1 MNVHVVTASSL
12 NPLRIA
18 LFLLAAI
25 VQMSCESKQS
35 DAPKPSS
42 STATASAEPG
52 ILELAEGSTA
62 LAHLQTDRVT
72 LRPIRTILKAQ
83 AGKILANENR
93 LAHLSARVPGR
104 IVAVYANLGD
114 RVKEGDRLLLLDS
127 PAFGEAQLEY
137 RKART
142 MLSVMEKALERA
154 NALLDR
160 GAIGVG
166 EHQRREADYENA
178 RADLHE
184 AEEKLHL
191 LGMTEREIQQLGAK
205 TLPHAE
211 VARVSLRAP
220 FTGEVIERNATIG
233 EVIDPNKTLFT
244 VADLSTVWI
253 RADFPEQQAG
263 RLKTGLTID
272 LRVLA
277 YPGTVFHGAI
287 TYVGAVIDPTT
298 RTVTARAEVSNA
310 EGRLRPEM
318 FAEVTL
324 VTDEQSVL
332 SLPSAA
338 VQQVGSQ
345 AVVFVVRGPR
355 RFESREVTLGQASSE
370 YTQVVAGLIS
380 GDEVVTQGSY
390 ALKSELLREQMPT
403 GGPL

>member
-1 MNVHVVTASSL
+1 MNVRFVMPTSL
-12 NPLRIA
+12 IPLRIA
-18 LFLLAAI
+18 LLLLAAI
-25 VQMSCESKQS
+25 VHMSCESKQK
-35 DAPKPSS
+35 DPPKPPPPA
-42 STATASAEPG
+42 ATASAEPG
-52 ILELAEGSTA
+52 TLELPEGSPT
-62 LAHLQTDRVT
+62 LLHLQTDRVA
-72 LRPIRTILKAQ
+72 LRPIRTALKAQ

-104 IVAVYANLGD
+104 IVAVFANLGD

-127 PAFGEAQLEY
+127 PAYGEAQLDY

-142 MLSVMEKALERA
+142 TLSVMEKALERA
-154 NALLDR
+154 QALLDR
-160 GAIGVG
+160 GAIGAG
-166 EHQRREADYENA
+166 EHQRREADHENA

-191 LGMTEREIQQLGAK
+191 LGMTEREIQRLAAK

-233 EVIDPNKTLFT
+233 EVIDPNTMLFT
-244 VADLSTVWI
+244 VADLSAVWV

-263 RLKTGLTID
+263 RLKTGLTIEV
-272 LRVLA
+272 RVSA
-277 YPGTVFHGAI
+277 YPDTMFHGAI

-298 RTVTARAEVSNA
+298 RTVMARADVANLD
-310 EGRLRPEM
+310 GRLRPEM
-318 FAEVTL
+318 FAEVSL

-332 SLPSAA
+332 SVPHAA
-338 VQQVGSQ
+338 VQQVGSRTV
-345 AVVFVVRGPR
+345 AFVVRGPR

-370 YTQVVAGLIS
+370 YIQVVAGLAA
-380 GDEVVTQGSY
+380 GEEVVTQGSY

>member
-1 MNVHVVTASSL
+1 
-12 NPLRIA
+12 
-18 LFLLAAI
+18 
-25 VQMSCESKQS
+25 
-35 DAPKPSS
+35 
-42 STATASAEPG
+42 
-52 ILELAEGSTA
+52 
-62 LAHLQTDRVT
+62 
-72 LRPIRTILKAQ
+72 
-83 AGKILANENR
+83 LANENR

-114 RVKEGDRLLLLDS
+114 RVKAGDRLLLLDS

-142 MLSVMEKALERA
+142 TLSVMEKALERA
-154 NALLDR
+154 QALLDR

-191 LGMTEREIQQLGAK
+191 LGMTEREIQQLAAK

-220 FTGEVIERNATIG
+220 FTGAVIERNATIG
-233 EVIDPNKTLFT
+233 EVIDPNKMLFT
-244 VADLSTVWI
+244 VADLSTVWV

-263 RLKTGLTID
+263 RLKTGLTIEV
-272 LRVLA
+272 RVSA
-277 YPGTVFHGAI
+277 YPGTMFQGAI

-298 RTVTARAEVSNA
+298 RTVTARAEVTNA
-310 EGRLRPEM
+310 DGRLRPEM

-324 VTDEQSVL
+324 VTEEQSVL
-332 SLPSAA
+332 SVPRAA
-338 VQQVGSQ
+338 VQQVGSRT
-345 AVVFVVRGPR
+345 VVFVVRGPR

-370 YTQVVAGLIS
+370 FTQVVSGLTS
-380 GDEVVTQGSY
+380 GDDVVTEGSY